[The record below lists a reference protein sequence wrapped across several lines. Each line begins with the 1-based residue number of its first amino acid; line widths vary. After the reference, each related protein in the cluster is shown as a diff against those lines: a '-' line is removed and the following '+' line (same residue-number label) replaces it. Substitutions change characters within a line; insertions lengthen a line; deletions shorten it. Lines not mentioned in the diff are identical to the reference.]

1 MTDNKVILAVNN
13 GDGKTRLLTADAGRT
28 VKVKLIPGNKYL
40 LKNIND
46 DFAPENITLQRV
58 DKALHI
64 IQEGDT
70 QPSIIIEDYFNGD
83 PNNPVLMGMAEDGLL
98 YAYVPLSGESYDTG
112 YLMADGSM
120 SPVAL
125 GGEPLGAGGPLLT
138 APDDDNDMLFGM
150 LGWFALAAA
159 GVGAAFALSE
169 MDKDDGDN
177 HSTPDDVGSSRG
189 DLSNGSTTDDAN
201 PTFKGSAEPGSR
213 VDIYDNGELIGSTM
227 VDENGGWQFTPTT
240 ALPEGE
246 HHITTT
252 ATDEAGNTGP
262 ESDDFVL
269 ITDYTAPDAS
279 KVAIT
284 EVYDDV
290 NTAGVIASGGET
302 DDNRP
307 LIKGTGAEPGN
318 TITVYNGDKVIG
330 TAKVQADGTWSLE
343 PTTPLPDGKY
353 TLTAKETDGVGNVSG
368 PSGEYIINVAT
379 VPPQAPTLDTVYDD
393 VAPHADYLQKGD
405 VTNDTTPTLSGSSG
419 VAGGTISIY
428 DNGRLIGTTSVA
440 GNGSWSFT
448 PDTALADGSH
458 NFTATVTDGVG

>member
-1 MTDNKVILAVNN
+1 M
-13 GDGKTRLLTADAGRT
+13 GDKQGPVG
-28 VKVKLIPGNKYL
+28 P
-40 LKNIND
+40 
-46 DFAPENITLQRV
+46 
-58 DKALHI
+58 
-64 IQEGDT
+64 GDT
-70 QPSIIIEDYFNGD
+70 TDDQSPT
-83 PNNPVLMGMAEDGLL
+83 
-98 YAYVPLSGESYDTG
+98 LSGEAEPGSVVDIYDNDEKIGSVIVDDEGKWSYTPDKPLAKGDHEITTTVTDPSG
-112 YLMADGSM
+112 NTSEPSPGISFTVDPDPNQVTVGEVVDDQGPIVGNLKPGTVTDDARPELSGKGKPGSTVTIMDGDDVLGSTVVDPDGNWTFTPEQDLADGDHSLTVISKDPAGNDVT
-120 SPVAL
+120 SPSFDISVDTVAP
-125 GGEPLGAGGPLLT
+125 EKPVI
-138 APDDDNDMLFGM
+138 
-150 LGWFALAAA
+150 
-159 GVGAAFALSE
+159 GVA
-169 MDKDDGDN
+169 
-177 HSTPDDVGSSRG
+177 TDDVGSSRG
-189 DLSNGSTTDDAN
+189 DLSSGSTTDDAN

-252 ATDEAGNTGP
+252 ATDKAGNTGP

-290 NTAGVIASGGET
+290 NTAGVIASGEET

-353 TLTAKETDGVGNVSG
+353 TLTAKETDG
-368 PSGEYIINVAT
+368 
-379 VPPQAPTLDTVYDD
+379 
-393 VAPHADYLQKGD
+393 
-405 VTNDTTPTLSGSSG
+405 
-419 VAGGTISIY
+419 
-428 DNGRLIGTTSVA
+428 
-440 GNGSWSFT
+440 
-448 PDTALADGSH
+448 
-458 NFTATVTDGVG
+458 